1 MQQIK
6 ENWKAP
12 ISPFFRTVRNIGLL
26 LTGLSAALLTAP
38 LALPALVTTIA
49 GYIAVAGSVAATISQ
64 FTVDNSNDSLN
75 ENSVDH
81 GKPFQ

>member
-38 LALPALVTTIA
+38 VTLPALVTTIA

-64 FTVDNSNDSLN
+64 FTTDHPVDSLKMN
-75 ENSVDH
+75 ADDDW
-81 GKPFQ
+81 KPFQ